1 MHDPKL
7 RRRLGLVPTPVA
19 AIWGK
24 SDQIAPE
31 PYGRAYAGSFP
42 NGQFQPIRDAG
53 HLPHL
58 EQPIQVIEAIHRFA
72 DDTARS
78 ATT

>member
-7 RRRLGLVPTPVA
+7 RRRLALIPTPVLA
-19 AIWGK
+19 VWGE

-31 PYGRAYAGSFP
+31 PYGGAYADSFP
-42 NGQFQPIRDAG
+42 NGRFEPIRKAG

-58 EQPIQVIEAIHRFA
+58 EQPDRILEAIHRFA
-72 DDTARS
+72 DQTTRM